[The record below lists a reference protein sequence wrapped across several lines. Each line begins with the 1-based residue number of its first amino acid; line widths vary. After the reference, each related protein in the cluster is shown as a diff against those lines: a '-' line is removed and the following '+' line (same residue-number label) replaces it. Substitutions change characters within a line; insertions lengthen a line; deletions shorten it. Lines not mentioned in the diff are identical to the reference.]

1 MGAYI
6 NGFYV
11 FAPVTATDHA
21 GLLYV
26 AVILSLAFSVLTL
39 ATRVHIKRRIF
50 GSDDWLVAGATVA
63 ALAQYTALLVGLN
76 DGSLGRAVQLLSSS
90 QKVKAGRTIIASE
103 VMFLIAVAL
112 SKCSIV
118 FFIRRLFTRDHKGA
132 WMICNG
138 MQALIGIWTIVSML
152 LLTIGCGPSSKL
164 AGDKCNGQLT
174 RWTVVVSLDGILEIV
189 FVAMA
194 VFLITPLQMAFKIK
208 AAVCLAFSF
217 RLFVGV
223 FAAIRVHYGFQFARS
238 ADPGLGIIPP
248 LIWQEIELGYAL
260 ISATIPTLRSFI
272 RGYEKAMGWDPSYS
286 ASNSHQLQSFHQ
298 HSALRSQ
305 TRDDPLDVLRSDR
318 QDYKADIWG
327 EWGQYGSDHQEGR
340 PDPCVV
346 GERDERS
353 VDGH

>member
-1 MGAYI
+1 
-6 NGFYV
+6 
-11 FAPVTATDHA
+11 
-21 GLLYV
+21 
-26 AVILSLAFSVLTL
+26 
-39 ATRVHIKRRIF
+39 
-50 GSDDWLVAGATVA
+50 
-63 ALAQYTALLVGLN
+63 
-76 DGSLGRAVQLLSSS
+76 
-90 QKVKAGRTIIASE
+90 
-103 VMFLIAVAL
+103 MFLIAVAL

-164 AGDKCNGQLT
+164 AGDKCNGQVYHHTRTFRYTKAKSSAVNTLDRRSLT
-174 RWTVVVSLDGILEIV
+174 RRDPRDRVRSYGSISYHAATDGIQNQGCRMPGL
-189 FVAMA
+189 
-194 VFLITPLQMAFKIK
+194 LLPPL
-208 AAVCLAFSF
+208 VRSRPSLLS
-217 RLFVGV
+217 LSLPHSPPSTDNPHSVGV

-327 EWGQYGSDHQEGR
+327 QPEQGKQDHKRVGSRGSGDST
-340 PDPCVV
+340 DPIIR
-346 GERDERS
+346 RDVQIHVSSESATR
-353 VDGH
+353 GPWTGTKTP